1 MPGEEIL
8 TTNVDASKWGHSK
21 VTEIGGIAPEI
32 EMDFMF
38 FVSFKFEDGEESA
51 IIVTAD
57 HLFLMPSGKLRS
69 AKNLRANDTIRQA
82 DGGIATIV
90 LVAHGS
96 WSGGVRSLSLGTYQ
110 KGDPLD
116 GHLLNS
122 NGVVTADMSVQSI
135 YYLEQL
141 SELTDEVERAPVGS
155 PEFFA
160 ETKTEAYTA

>member
-21 VTEIGGIAPEI
+21 VTEIGGIAPAI

-57 HLFLMPSGKLRS
+57 HLFLMPSDKLRS

-82 DGGIATIV
+82 DVGIATTV
-90 LVAHGS
+90 LVAHVS
-96 WSGGVRSLSLGTYQ
+96 WSGGVRSLSLGT
-110 KGDPLD
+110 LD
-116 GHLLNS
+116 RKS
-122 NGVVTADMSVQSI
+122 GV
-135 YYLEQL
+135 
-141 SELTDEVERAPVGS
+141 
-155 PEFFA
+155 
-160 ETKTEAYTA
+160 

>member
-38 FVSFKFEDGEESA
+38 FVSFQFEDGEESA

-69 AKNLRANDTIRQA
+69 AKNLRAHDTIRQA

-90 LVAHGS
+90 LVAHGR
-96 WSGGVRSLSLGTYQ
+96 WSGGDRKSVVSGKRLSVLVDLG
-110 KGDPLD
+110 
-116 GHLLNS
+116 
-122 NGVVTADMSVQSI
+122 
-135 YYLEQL
+135 
-141 SELTDEVERAPVGS
+141 
-155 PEFFA
+155 
-160 ETKTEAYTA
+160 